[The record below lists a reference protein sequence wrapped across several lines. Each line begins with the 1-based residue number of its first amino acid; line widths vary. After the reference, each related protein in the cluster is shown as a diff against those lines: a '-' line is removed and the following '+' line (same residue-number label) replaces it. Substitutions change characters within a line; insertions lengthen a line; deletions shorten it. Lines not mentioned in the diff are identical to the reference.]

1 MKLALH
7 PNDPPVDCL
16 CGISNLITS
25 SADYK
30 HAFELAGNSP
40 YLGMKMCIGC
50 WLEGGENFGNV
61 LEDIKYFVENKKV
74 LCVHFRNVSSPMP
87 QFEET
92 LLEDGY
98 MNMYEIMKA
107 FVKADYDGVLHAD
120 HVPLWG
126 TGVGTGGSTTAWT
139 YSMGYIKALWK
150 CAMDTGFRSS
160 RRRDHA
166 GYGSSSE
173 SSGLLQKKW
182 RDRCCTRWKNL

>member
-1 MKLALH
+1 MIRRLT
-7 PNDPPVDCL
+7 VCVVF
-16 CGISNLITS
+16 SNLITS

-107 FVKADYDGVLHAD
+107 FVKADYDGVLTCRPCSAMGN
-120 HVPLWG
+120 WC
-126 TGVGTGGSTTAWT
+126 WNWWF
-139 YSMGYIKALWK
+139 YNSMDLQ
-150 CAMDTGFRSS
+150 
-160 RRRDHA
+160 
-166 GYGSSSE
+166 YGIHQGAVE
-173 SSGLLQKKW
+173 MCNGRGKQII
-182 RDRCCTRWKNL
+182 

>member
-1 MKLALH
+1 MYWKTL
-7 PNDPPVDCL
+7 
-16 CGISNLITS
+16 
-25 SADYK
+25 
-30 HAFELAGNSP
+30 
-40 YLGMKMCIGC
+40 
-50 WLEGGENFGNV
+50 
-61 LEDIKYFVENKKV
+61 NKKV

-150 CAMDTGFRSS
+150 CAMEEVNR
-160 RRRDHA
+160 
-166 GYGSSSE
+166 
-173 SSGLLQKKW
+173 
-182 RDRCCTRWKNL
+182 

>member
-1 MKLALH
+1 MWENFKYFLDRVLPVCEDIDLKLALH

-25 SADYK
+25 AEDYK

-50 WLEGGENFGNV
+50 WLEGGEHFGNV

-74 LCVHFRNVSSPMP
+74 LCVHFRNVSNTIPR
-87 QFEET
+87 FEET

-98 MNMYEIMKA
+98 MDMYKVMKE

-126 TGVGTGGSTTAWT
+126 EGVGTGGSTTAWT

-150 CAMDTGFRSS
+150 CAM
-160 RRRDHA
+160 A
-166 GYGSSSE
+166 E
-173 SSGLLQKKW
+173 VNK
-182 RDRCCTRWKNL
+182 